1 MELSNRL
8 RMARRDNGWT
18 QQEAGTRAGV
28 DPNMIAQYE
37 GGYRTPSTLAL
48 RGLAALYSKPVE
60 WFFGEEEE
68 PAGPPKHGGTHE
80 PESPPAPE
88 TPGDND
94 PLDQI
99 KAGIARLEALL
110 RPHSPGQ
117 SFPDTL
123 SNYDFSRLDPSDRSP
138 VEVLEVASA
147 AGAGA
152 VVYDETPVGL
162 LWFRNDWLQS
172 YSIDPR
178 QSHILSVRGESMEPT
193 LPDGCSILVDRNR
206 REPHEDGIYV
216 MRTEEGLVVKRLG
229 LDDRGRWEL
238 LSDNP
243 DWEPTVM
250 SYGTDIIGEVRW
262 YAVTL

>member
-1 MELSNRL
+1 MLLASKL
-8 RMARRDNGWT
+8 RQARQEADLT
-18 QQEAGTRAGV
+18 QQRAAELARLEPNTIWRYEAGQREPSA
-28 DPNMIAQYE
+28 
-37 GGYRTPSTLAL
+37 STLET
-48 RGLAALYSKPVE
+48 LANAYNKPIE
-60 WFFGEEEE
+60 WFFGEENE
-68 PAGPPKHGGTHE
+68 PVATPVHRGTAGP
-80 PESPPAPE
+80 ESQPAPE

-99 KAGIARLEALL
+99 RAGIARLEAFL

-117 SFPDTL
+117 SFAETL
-123 SNYDFSRLDPSDRSP
+123 SNHELNRLDPSDRSP

-147 AGAGA
+147 AGTGTE
-152 VVYDETPVGL
+152 VYDETPVGL

-178 QSHILSVRGESMEPT
+178 ESHILSVRGESMEPT